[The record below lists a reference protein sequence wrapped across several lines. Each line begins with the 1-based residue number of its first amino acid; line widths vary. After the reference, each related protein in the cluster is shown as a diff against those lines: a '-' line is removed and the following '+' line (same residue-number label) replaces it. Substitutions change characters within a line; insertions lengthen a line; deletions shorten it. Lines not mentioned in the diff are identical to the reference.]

1 MSNQRQ
7 HPRTPMKCR
16 IRISHPDIGDVYGQ
30 TRDLSDG
37 GVFVENPELAALP
50 AGTIV
55 EGQVQDM
62 PIEAPILKM
71 IIQRHIAGEGAGLA
85 FVDEEEDEDL

>member
-16 IRISHPDIGDVYGQ
+16 IKICHPSLGELLAE

-37 GVFVENPELAALP
+37 GVYVRHAGLVGLP
-50 AGTIV
+50 VGAEVT
-55 EGQVQDM
+55 GQVQGM
-62 PIEAPILKM
+62 PIEAPVLRM
-71 IIQRHIAGEGAGLA
+71 QVVRVDAEGVGLRFCGEEATG
-85 FVDEEEDEDL
+85 

>member
-1 MSNQRQ
+1 MTNQRQ

-16 IRISHPDIGDVYGQ
+16 IRISHPDIGNVYGQ

-37 GVFVENPELAALP
+37 GVFVENPDLAAL
-50 AGTIV
+50 AIGTIV

-62 PIEAPILKM
+62 PIEAPILRM
-71 IIQRHIAGEGAGLA
+71 IVQRHIAGEGAGMA
-85 FVDEEEDEDL
+85 FLDEEEDQ

>member
-37 GVFVENPELAALP
+37 GVFVENPDLAALA

-71 IIQRHIAGEGAGLA
+71 IIQRRIAGEGAGLA
-85 FVDEEEDEDL
+85 FVDDEEDL

>member
-1 MSNQRQ
+1 MTNQRQ

-16 IRISHPDIGDVYGQ
+16 IRISHPDIGNVYGQ

-37 GVFVENPELAALP
+37 GVFVENPDLAAL
-50 AGTIV
+50 AIGTIV

-62 PIEAPILKM
+62 PIEAPILRM
-71 IIQRHIAGEGAGLA
+71 IVQRHIAGEGAGMA
-85 FVDEEEDEDL
+85 FLDEEEEQ

>member
-1 MSNQRQ
+1 MANQRQ
-7 HPRTPMKCR
+7 YPRTPMKCR
-16 IRISHPDIGDVYGQ
+16 IRISHPDLGDVYGQ

-37 GVFVENPELAALP
+37 GVFVENPHLAGLP

-62 PIEAPILKM
+62 PFEAPILKM
-71 IIQRHIAGEGAGLA
+71 IVQRCISGEGAGLA
-85 FVDEEEDEDL
+85 FVDEEEPQ

>member
-16 IRISHPDIGDVYGQ
+16 IRISHPDIGDLYGQ

-37 GVFVENPELAALP
+37 GVFVENPDLAALA

-71 IIQRHIAGEGAGLA
+71 IIQRRIAGEGAGLA
-85 FVDEEEDEDL
+85 FVDDEEDQ